1 MTAFRLCLIA
11 TLALGA
17 LASAAPP
24 LDLAEEVAMEA
35 WKMEGHTGIPFRA
48 RPTPKITKI
57 YAYCGVWRVAVWQW
71 QRDEHDG
78 EK

>member
-24 LDLAEEVAMEA
+24 LDLAEEVAMEGTVSCKA
-35 WKMEGHTGIPFRA
+35 NTYYCRDLA
-48 RPTPKITKI
+48 CDTPLYYKKPDWA
-57 YAYCGVWRVAVWQW
+57 YA
-71 QRDEHDG
+71 
-78 EK
+78 